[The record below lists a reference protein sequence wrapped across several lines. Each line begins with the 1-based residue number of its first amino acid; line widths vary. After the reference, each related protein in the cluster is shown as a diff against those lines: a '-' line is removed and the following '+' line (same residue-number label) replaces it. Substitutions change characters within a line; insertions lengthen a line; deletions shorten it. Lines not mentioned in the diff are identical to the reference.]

1 MDKKYKD
8 LVIIGSGPAGLAAA
22 VYGKRAML
30 DEIVL
35 EREMIGGGQI
45 ITTERVDNYLGLYG
59 ISGYELAEKF
69 RKHAEALQVPFLETG
84 AETITDCGAY
94 KEIKLEN
101 GDTIE
106 AKAVLLATGAAHKK
120 LGAKGEEAFAG
131 AGVSYCA
138 TCDGAFFAGK
148 TVAVAGGGD
157 VALEDALYLS
167 GVCEKVYLVHRR
179 DEFRAAKTLQEKV
192 KKTANIEFLPF
203 YEIREIGGTETVE
216 YIVLQNN
223 QSREE
228 RKLEV
233 SGVFIAIGMEPQSG
247 ILKGIAE
254 MDERGY
260 VKATEDCRT
269 SAKGIYAA
277 GDVRTKSLRQII
289 TAVSDGANAVASI
302 EQDR

>member
-1 MDKKYKD
+1 M
-8 LVIIGSGPAGLAAA
+8 
-22 VYGKRAML
+22 
-30 DEIVL
+30 
-35 EREMIGGGQI
+35 
-45 ITTERVDNYLGLYG
+45 
-59 ISGYELAEKF
+59 
-69 RKHAEALQVPFLETG
+69 
-84 AETITDCGAY
+84 
-94 KEIKLEN
+94 
-101 GDTIE
+101 
-106 AKAVLLATGAAHKK
+106 
-120 LGAKGEEAFAG
+120 
-131 AGVSYCA
+131 SYCA

-192 KKTANIEFLPF
+192 KNTANIEFLPF

-269 SAKGIYAA
+269 SAKGIYVA